1 MVAGIR
7 RGSKEQLVEYF
18 KKNLRKGY
26 TTDSLKW
33 ALINQG
39 YSRVIVEEALEL
51 AQKEMAREAP
61 IFKEKPRINYQV
73 LDKDGK
79 PVEFKN
85 SFWKKFLGFF
95 KG

>member
-1 MVAGIR
+1 MVTGIR

-18 KKNLRKGY
+18 KKNLKKGY

-39 YSRVIVEEALEL
+39 YSRVIVEEALEI
-51 AQKEMAREAP
+51 AQKEMAKEAP
-61 IFKEKPRINYQV
+61 ILKEKPRINYQV

-85 SFWKKFLGFF
+85 SFWKKIVRFF

>member
-1 MVAGIR
+1 MAGIR
-7 RGSKEQLVEYF
+7 RGSKEQLVKYF
-18 KKNLRKGY
+18 KKNLKKGY

-39 YSRVIVEEALEL
+39 YSRVIVEEAIEL
-51 AQKEMAREAP
+51 AQKEMAKEAP

-73 LDKDGK
+73 LDKGGK
-79 PVEFKN
+79 PLEIKN
-85 SFWKKFLGFF
+85 SFWEKFLRFF